1 MKKYIILLIT
11 VFGLLSCTDTIGDNT
26 QNCGTVTNVP
36 FESFSYCGILKENPT
51 KASFVILNSN
61 EDVLKIFSA
70 CPTFD
75 VAMPDFTQKRI
86 LGLYA
91 GPKPTGGYAIKI
103 QSVQEDDCQIIVE
116 YFEKEPKKDEL
127 VTTVVTYP
135 SDYVV
140 LPKSQKPISFK
151 RVYENVDSVVI
162 GTYNGQCIDNG
173 CQLFYKID
181 SQKVLQYL
189 KVNVGAY
196 DFTQYGFK
204 ALKYKDDLAA
214 FAQKIP
220 SELKSLKG
228 QTKIYGSPD
237 THDQGGTYFEYNQGG
252 VVTKVFFDN
261 DATTDQNESILAFKK
276 IIQDKIVEL
285 KTKQ

>member
-1 MKKYIILLIT
+1 MNKYFILLIT
-11 VFGLLSCTDTIGDNT
+11 VFGLFSCTDTIGDTT
-26 QNCGTVTNVP
+26 QNCGTAANVP
-36 FESFSYCGILKENPT
+36 FESFSYCGALKENP
-51 KASFVILNSN
+51 KQPSFVILNSN

-75 VAMPDFTQKRI
+75 VVMPDFAQKRI

-91 GPKPTGGYAIKI
+91 GPKSTGGYAIKI
-103 QSVQEDDCQIIVE
+103 QSVQEDDCQVIVE
-116 YFEKEPKKDEL
+116 YFEREPKKDDI
-127 VTTVVTYP
+127 VTTVITYP
-135 SDYVV
+135 SDYIV
-140 LPKSQKPISFK
+140 LPKSQKPISFA
-151 RVYENVDSVVI
+151 RVYENENSVII
-162 GTYNGQCIDNG
+162 GSYYSQCIGNS

-189 KVNVGAY
+189 KVNIGAY

-204 ALKYKDDLAA
+204 SLTYKDDFAA
-214 FAQKIP
+214 FVQKIP

-228 QTKIYGSPD
+228 QTKTYGSPD
-237 THDQGGTYFEYNQGG
+237 SHDQGGVYLEYNQGG

-261 DATTDQNESILAFKK
+261 DATTDQNQSILTFKK
-276 IIQDKIVEL
+276 IIQDKIAEL

>member
-1 MKKYIILLIT
+1 MTKYIILLIT
-11 VFGLLSCTDTIGDNT
+11 VFGLFSCTDTIGDNA
-26 QNCGTVTNVP
+26 QNCGTVANVP
-36 FESFSYCGILKENPT
+36 FESFSYCGILKENP
-51 KASFVILNSN
+51 KQASFVILNSN
-61 EDVLKIFSA
+61 EDVLKIFSV
-70 CPTFD
+70 CPTLD

-151 RVYENVDSVVI
+151 RVYENADFVVI
-162 GTYNGQCIDNG
+162 GSYYGQCIDNS

-189 KVNVGAY
+189 KVNIGAY
-196 DFTQYGFK
+196 DFSQYGFK
-204 ALKYKDDLAA
+204 ALTYKDDFAA
-214 FAQKIP
+214 FVQKIP
-220 SELKSLKG
+220 AELKSLKG

-237 THDQGGTYFEYNQGG
+237 AYDQGGVYFEYNQGG
-252 VVTKVFFDN
+252 TVTKVFFDN
-261 DATTDQNESILAFKK
+261 DATTDQNQSILTFKK
-276 IIQDKIVEL
+276 IIKDKIVEL